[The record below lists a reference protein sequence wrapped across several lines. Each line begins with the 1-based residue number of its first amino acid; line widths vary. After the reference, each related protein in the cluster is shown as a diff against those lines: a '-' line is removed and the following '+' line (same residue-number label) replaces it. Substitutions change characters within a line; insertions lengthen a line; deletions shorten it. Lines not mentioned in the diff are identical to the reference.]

1 MPSAPDRIDFAPPS
15 GKGAI
20 RAFVL
25 ALLVHALLIAA
36 LTWGVNWKR
45 SDTSIRYEA
54 ELWSAVP
61 AQVAPRLAETP
72 PEPTP
77 EVVKPPPAP
86 VLPLPTPPVPEKTEE
101 KIEEKSQV
109 KPQVKAPPPPPPAP
123 DVDIALEQEKK
134 RKQLAQKLA
143 VQKEAEAKKEAAR
156 ALEKD
161 KALALAKKQ
170 KERKAEED
178 QARRLAQA
186 EAAKEAKQQAKI
198 AAREAA
204 KEEARVAAKEAAQEA
219 AKEAKAA
226 KEAQKL
232 QAQKLAQQ
240 LAKQQAQEKLAQEA
254 SQKQREENLNR
265 LKGMAGAN
273 GSANDT
279 GAAPKSAG
287 PSASYGGVL
296 RAAIRPN
303 VVFTEEIVGNPMATV
318 EVRVTSD
325 GTVISQRLVKS
336 SGNKSWD
343 DAAVNAIIRTRVMP
357 KDIDGRMP
365 DTILLIDMRARG

>member
-1 MPSAPDRIDFAPPS
+1 MPSASDRLDFGPPT
-15 GKGAI
+15 GKGSV
-20 RAFVL
+20 RAFAL

-45 SDTSIRYEA
+45 SDLSASYEA
-54 ELWSAVP
+54 EIWSAVP
-61 AQVAPRLAETP
+61 QQVAPRLIEKP
-72 PEPTP
+72 PEMVT
-77 EVVKPPPAP
+77 
-86 VLPLPTPPVPEKTEE
+86 
-101 KIEEKSQV
+101 
-109 KPQVKAPPPPPPAP
+109 PPPPPPAPASPEPEKTEVKTPSPPPPLP

-134 RKQLAQKLA
+134 RKQLAL
-143 VQKEAEAKKEAAR
+143 QKEADARKETAR

-161 KALALAKKQ
+161 KALTLAKKQ
-170 KERKAEED
+170 KELKAQED
-178 QARRLAQA
+178 QAKRLAQA
-186 EAAKEAKQQAKI
+186 EAAKEAK
-198 AAREAA
+198 E
-204 KEEARVAAKEAAQEA
+204 
-219 AKEAKAA
+219 A

-240 LAKQQAQEKLAQEA
+240 LAKQQDRDKQVQVA
-254 SQKQREENLNR
+254 SQKQRQENLDR

-279 GAAPKSAG
+279 GTALKSTG
-287 PSASYGGVL
+287 PSASYGGML

-336 SGNKSWD
+336 SGNKNWD

-357 KDIDGRMP
+357 KDVDGRMP
-365 DTILLIDMRARG
+365 DTILIIDMRARG

>member
-1 MPSAPDRIDFAPPS
+1 MPSASDRIDFAPPS
-15 GKGAI
+15 GNGGV

-25 ALLVHALLIAA
+25 ALMVHALLIAA

-45 SDTSIRYEA
+45 SDTSTSYEA

-61 AQVAPRLAETP
+61 RQAAPRLAETP
-72 PEPTP
+72 SEPTP

-86 VLPLPTPPVPEKTEE
+86 VSPPPAPPAPEKPE
-101 KIEEKSQV
+101 
-109 KPQVKAPPPPPPAP
+109 VKAPPPPPVP

-134 RKQLAQKLA
+134 RKQLALQK
-143 VQKEAEAKKEAAR
+143 QAEVKKEAAK
-156 ALEKD
+156 AIEKD
-161 KALALAKKQ
+161 KAIALAKKQ
-170 KERKAEED
+170 KERKAEEE
-178 QARRLAQA
+178 QTRKLAQA
-186 EAAKEAKQQAKI
+186 EAVKEEKE

-204 KEEARVAAKEAAQEA
+204 RQEAREAAKVAAKEAA
-219 AKEAKAA
+219 KEA

-240 LAKQQAQEKLAQEA
+240 LAKQQEQGKQAQAA
-254 SQKQREENLNR
+254 SQKQREENLDR
-265 LKGMAGAN
+265 LRGMAGAN

-279 GAAPKSAG
+279 GTALKSSG

-325 GTVISQRLVKS
+325 GTIISQRLVKS
-336 SGNKSWD
+336 SGNKNWD
-343 DAAVNAIIRTRVMP
+343 DAAVNAIIRTRIMP
-357 KDIDGRMP
+357 RDVDGRMP

>member
-1 MPSAPDRIDFAPPS
+1 MPSASDRIDFAPPT
-15 GKGAI
+15 GKGSV
-20 RAFVL
+20 RAFAL

-45 SDTSIRYEA
+45 SDTSTSYEA

-61 AQVAPRLAETP
+61 RQVAPRLTETP

-77 EVVKPPPAP
+77 EMAKPVPVPVPPAP
-86 VLPLPTPPVPEKTEE
+86 APPRPAPPALEEPE
-101 KIEEKSQV
+101 
-109 KPQVKAPPPPPPAP
+109 VKAPPPAP

-134 RKQLAQKLA
+134 RKQLALQK
-143 VQKEAEAKKEAAR
+143 QAEVKKEAAK

-161 KALALAKKQ
+161 KAIALAKKQ

-186 EAAKEAKQQAKI
+186 EAVKEEKEAARQETKEAARE

-204 KEEARVAAKEAAQEA
+204 KE
-219 AKEAKAA
+219 A
-226 KEAQKL
+226 KEAQKM
-232 QAQKLAQQ
+232 QAQKAAQQ
-240 LAKQQAQEKLAQEA
+240 LAKQQEQNKQAQAA
-254 SQKQREENLNR
+254 SQKQREENLDR

-279 GAAPKSAG
+279 GTVRKSSG

-318 EVRVTSD
+318 EVRVNSD
-325 GTVISQRLVKS
+325 GTIISQRLVKS

-357 KDIDGRMP
+357 RDVDGRMP

>member
-1 MPSAPDRIDFAPPS
+1 MPSASDRIDFAPPS
-15 GKGAI
+15 GKGSV

-45 SDTSIRYEA
+45 SDTSTSYEA

-61 AQVAPRLAETP
+61 RQVAPRLTETP

-77 EVVKPPPAP
+77 EVVKPPPPAP
-86 VLPLPTPPVPEKTEE
+86 VPMPPPPAPPAPEKPE
-101 KIEEKSQV
+101 
-109 KPQVKAPPPPPPAP
+109 VKAPPPPPPEP

-143 VQKEAEAKKEAAR
+143 LQKEAEAKKEAAR
-156 ALEKD
+156 ELEKD
-161 KALALAKKQ
+161 KAIALAKKQ

-178 QARRLAQA
+178 LARRLAQA
-186 EAAKEAKQQAKI
+186 EAAKAAKQEAKL
-198 AAREAA
+198 
-204 KEEARVAAKEAAQEA
+204 AAKEAARVEAKEAATEA
-219 AKEAKAA
+219 AKEAAKEA

-232 QAQKLAQQ
+232 QAQKAAQQ
-240 LAKQQAQEKLAQEA
+240 LARQQERDKQAQAA
-254 SQKQREENLNR
+254 SQKQREENLDR

-273 GSANDT
+273 GTANDT
-279 GAAPKSAG
+279 GTALKASG

-336 SGNKSWD
+336 SGNKNWD

-357 KDIDGRMP
+357 RDVDGRMP
-365 DTILLIDMRARG
+365 DTILIIDMRARG

>member
-1 MPSAPDRIDFAPPS
+1 MPSASDRIDFAPPA
-15 GKGAI
+15 GKGSV
-20 RAFVL
+20 RAFAL

-45 SDTSIRYEA
+45 SDTSTSYEA

-61 AQVAPRLAETP
+61 RQVAPRLTETP

-77 EVVKPPPAP
+77 EMAKPVPVPVPPAP
-86 VLPLPTPPVPEKTEE
+86 APPRPAPPALEKPE
-101 KIEEKSQV
+101 
-109 KPQVKAPPPPPPAP
+109 VKAPPPPPPPAP

-134 RKQLAQKLA
+134 RKQLALQK
-143 VQKEAEAKKEAAR
+143 QAEVKKEAAK

-161 KALALAKKQ
+161 KAIALAKKQ

-186 EAAKEAKQQAKI
+186 EAVKEEKEAAREAARQEVREE
-198 AAREAA
+198 AREAA
-204 KEEARVAAKEAAQEA
+204 KEA
-219 AKEAKAA
+219 AKEAK
-226 KEAQKL
+226 EAQKM
-232 QAQKLAQQ
+232 QAQKAAQQ
-240 LAKQQAQEKLAQEA
+240 LARQQEQNKQAQAA
-254 SQKQREENLNR
+254 SQKQREENLDR

-279 GAAPKSAG
+279 GTVRKSSG

-318 EVRVTSD
+318 EVRVNSD
-325 GTVISQRLVKS
+325 GTIISQRLVKS

-357 KDIDGRMP
+357 RDVDGRMP

>member
-1 MPSAPDRIDFAPPS
+1 MPSASDRLDFGPPKAGGS
-15 GKGAI
+15 V
-20 RAFVL
+20 RAFAL

-45 SDTSIRYEA
+45 SDQSTSYEA

-61 AQVAPRLAETP
+61 RQVAPRLVEPVPQPP
-72 PEPTP
+72 PEPQP
-77 EVVKPPPAP
+77 EVVTP
-86 VLPLPTPPVPEKTEE
+86 VPPTPVPPEPE
-101 KIEEKSQV
+101 KIE
-109 KPQVKAPPPPPPAP
+109 KPEVKAPPPAPPP

-134 RKQLAQKLA
+134 RKQIAL
-143 VQKEAEAKKEAAR
+143 QKEVEARKEAAK

-170 KERKAEED
+170 KELQAQEE
-178 QARRLAQA
+178 
-186 EAAKEAKQQAKI
+186 QAK
-198 AAREAA
+198 
-204 KEEARVAAKEAAQEA
+204 RVAAE
-219 AKEAKAA
+219 EAK
-226 KEAQKL
+226 KL
-232 QAQKLAQQ
+232 QAQKQAQQ
-240 LAKQQAQEKLAQEA
+240 QARQKEIDQQAQLAAQKRRQE
-254 SQKQREENLNR
+254 NINR
-265 LKGMAGAN
+265 TLGLAGAN

-279 GAAPKSAG
+279 GSALKAAG

-303 VVFTEEIVGNPMATV
+303 VVFTDEIVGNPMATV

-336 SGNKSWD
+336 SGNKNWD

-357 KDIDGRMP
+357 KDVDGRMP
-365 DTILLIDMRARG
+365 DTILIIDMRARG

>member
-1 MPSAPDRIDFAPPS
+1 MPSASDRVDFAPPT
-15 GKGAI
+15 GKGSV
-20 RAFVL
+20 RAFAL

-45 SDTSIRYEA
+45 SDTSISYEA

-61 AQVAPRLAETP
+61 QLVAPRLAETP
-72 PEPTP
+72 SEPTP
-77 EVVKPPPAP
+77 EMARPVPVPVPPAP
-86 VLPLPTPPVPEKTEE
+86 APPRPAPPALEKPE
-101 KIEEKSQV
+101 
-109 KPQVKAPPPPPPAP
+109 VKAPPPPPPPTP

-134 RKQLAQKLA
+134 RKQLALQK
-143 VQKEAEAKKEAAR
+143 QAEVKKEAAK

-161 KALALAKKQ
+161 KAIALAKKQ

-178 QARRLAQA
+178 QTRRLAQA
-186 EAAKEAKQQAKI
+186 EAVKQEKEAAREAARQEVREE
-198 AAREAA
+198 AREAA
-204 KEEARVAAKEAAQEA
+204 KE
-219 AKEAKAA
+219 A
-226 KEAQKL
+226 KEAQKM
-232 QAQKLAQQ
+232 QAQKAAQQ
-240 LAKQQAQEKLAQEA
+240 LAKQQEQSRQAQAA

-279 GAAPKSAG
+279 GAALKSSG

-357 KDIDGRMP
+357 RDVDGRMP

>member
-1 MPSAPDRIDFAPPS
+1 MPSASDRIDFGPPRA
-15 GKGAI
+15 KGSV
-20 RAFVL
+20 RAFAL

-36 LTWGVNWKR
+36 LTWGVHWKR
-45 SDTSIRYEA
+45 SDLSTSYEA
-54 ELWSAVP
+54 EIWSAVP
-61 AQVAPRLAETP
+61 QQVAPRLVETP
-72 PEPTP
+72 PEA
-77 EVVKPPPAP
+77 VR
-86 VLPLPTPPVPEKTEE
+86 
-101 KIEEKSQV
+101 
-109 KPQVKAPPPPPPAP
+109 PPPPPPAP
-123 DVDIALEQEKK
+123 VPPEPVPPEPEKTEVKVPPPAADVDIALEQEKK
-134 RKQLAQKLA
+134 RKKMAL
-143 VQKEAEAKKEAAR
+143 QKEADAKKETAR

-170 KERKAEED
+170 KELKAQQD
-178 QARRLAQA
+178 QAQRLAQA
-186 EAAKEAKQQAKI
+186 EAAKD
-198 AAREAA
+198 
-204 KEEARVAAKEAAQEA
+204 
-219 AKEAKAA
+219 A

-240 LAKQQAQEKLAQEA
+240 LAKQQDRDKQTQVA
-254 SQKQREENLNR
+254 SQKQRQENLDR

-279 GAAPKSAG
+279 GTALKSAG
-287 PSASYGGVL
+287 PSASYGGML

-336 SGNKSWD
+336 SGNKNWD

-357 KDIDGRMP
+357 KDVDGRMP
-365 DTILLIDMRARG
+365 DTILIIDMRARG

>member
-1 MPSAPDRIDFAPPS
+1 MPSASDRLDFGPPT
-15 GKGAI
+15 GKGSV
-20 RAFVL
+20 RAFAL

-45 SDTSIRYEA
+45 SDLSASYEA
-54 ELWSAVP
+54 EIWSAVP
-61 AQVAPRLAETP
+61 QQVAPRLIEKP
-72 PEPTP
+72 PEMVTP
-77 EVVKPPPAP
+77 
-86 VLPLPTPPVPEKTEE
+86 
-101 KIEEKSQV
+101 
-109 KPQVKAPPPPPPAP
+109 PPPPPPAPASPEPEKTEVKAPSPPPP

-134 RKQLAQKLA
+134 RKQLAL
-143 VQKEAEAKKEAAR
+143 QKEADARKETAR

-161 KALALAKKQ
+161 KALTLAKKQ
-170 KERKAEED
+170 KELKAQED
-178 QARRLAQA
+178 QAKRLAQV
-186 EAAKEAKQQAKI
+186 EAAKE
-198 AAREAA
+198 
-204 KEEARVAAKEAAQEA
+204 
-219 AKEAKAA
+219 A

-240 LAKQQAQEKLAQEA
+240 LAKQQDRDKQAQVA
-254 SQKQREENLNR
+254 SQKQRQENLDR

-279 GAAPKSAG
+279 GTALKSAG
-287 PSASYGGVL
+287 PSASYGGML

-336 SGNKSWD
+336 SGNKNWD

-357 KDIDGRMP
+357 KDVDGRMP
-365 DTILLIDMRARG
+365 DTILIIDMRARG

>member
-1 MPSAPDRIDFAPPS
+1 MPSASDRIDFAPPT
-15 GKGAI
+15 GKGSV
-20 RAFVL
+20 RAFAL

-45 SDTSIRYEA
+45 SDTSTSYEA

-61 AQVAPRLAETP
+61 RQVAPRLTETP

-77 EVVKPPPAP
+77 EMAKPVPVPVPPAP
-86 VLPLPTPPVPEKTEE
+86 APPRPAPPALEEPE
-101 KIEEKSQV
+101 
-109 KPQVKAPPPPPPAP
+109 VKAPPPAP

-134 RKQLAQKLA
+134 RKQLALQK
-143 VQKEAEAKKEAAR
+143 QAEVKKEAAK

-161 KALALAKKQ
+161 KAIALAKKQ

-186 EAAKEAKQQAKI
+186 EAVKEEKEAARQETKE
-198 AAREAA
+198 AARE
-204 KEEARVAAKEAAQEA
+204 EAREAVKE
-219 AKEAKAA
+219 A
-226 KEAQKL
+226 KEAQKM
-232 QAQKLAQQ
+232 QAQKAAQQ
-240 LAKQQAQEKLAQEA
+240 LAKQQEQNKQAQAA
-254 SQKQREENLNR
+254 SQKQREENLDR

-279 GAAPKSAG
+279 GTVRKSSG

-318 EVRVTSD
+318 EVRVNSD
-325 GTVISQRLVKS
+325 GSIISQRLVKS

-357 KDIDGRMP
+357 RDVDGRMP

>member
-1 MPSAPDRIDFAPPS
+1 MPSASDRIDFAPPT
-15 GKGAI
+15 GKGSV
-20 RAFVL
+20 RAFAL

-45 SDTSIRYEA
+45 SDTSTSYEA

-61 AQVAPRLAETP
+61 RQVAPQLTETP

-77 EVVKPPPAP
+77 EMAKPVPVPVPPAP
-86 VLPLPTPPVPEKTEE
+86 APPRPAPPALEKPE
-101 KIEEKSQV
+101 
-109 KPQVKAPPPPPPAP
+109 VKAPPPAP

-134 RKQLAQKLA
+134 RKQLALQK
-143 VQKEAEAKKEAAR
+143 QAEVKKEAAK

-161 KALALAKKQ
+161 KAIALAKKQ

-186 EAAKEAKQQAKI
+186 EAVKEEKEAARQETKEAAKE

-204 KEEARVAAKEAAQEA
+204 KE
-219 AKEAKAA
+219 A
-226 KEAQKL
+226 KEAQKM
-232 QAQKLAQQ
+232 QAQKAAQQ
-240 LAKQQAQEKLAQEA
+240 LAKQQEQNKQAQAA
-254 SQKQREENLNR
+254 SQKQREENLDR

-273 GSANDT
+273 GNANDT
-279 GAAPKSAG
+279 GTVRKSSG

-303 VVFTEEIVGNPMATV
+303 VVFAEEIVGNPMATV
-318 EVRVTSD
+318 EVRVNSD
-325 GTVISQRLVKS
+325 GSIISQRLVKS

-357 KDIDGRMP
+357 RDVDGRMP
-365 DTILLIDMRARG
+365 DTILIIDMRARG

>member
-1 MPSAPDRIDFAPPS
+1 MPSASDRIDFAPPT
-15 GKGAI
+15 GKGSV
-20 RAFVL
+20 RAFAL

-45 SDTSIRYEA
+45 SDTSISYEA

-61 AQVAPRLAETP
+61 QLVAPRLAETP
-72 PEPTP
+72 SEPTP
-77 EVVKPPPAP
+77 EMARPVPVPVPPAP
-86 VLPLPTPPVPEKTEE
+86 APPRPAPPALEKPE
-101 KIEEKSQV
+101 
-109 KPQVKAPPPPPPAP
+109 VKAPPPPPPPTP

-134 RKQLAQKLA
+134 RKQLALQK
-143 VQKEAEAKKEAAR
+143 QAEVKKEAAK

-161 KALALAKKQ
+161 KAIALAKKQ

-186 EAAKEAKQQAKI
+186 EAVKEERDAARQETKEAARE

-204 KEEARVAAKEAAQEA
+204 KE
-219 AKEAKAA
+219 A
-226 KEAQKL
+226 KEAQKM
-232 QAQKLAQQ
+232 QAQKAAQQ
-240 LAKQQAQEKLAQEA
+240 LAKQQEQNKQAQAA
-254 SQKQREENLNR
+254 SQKQREENLDR

-279 GAAPKSAG
+279 GTVRKSSG

-318 EVRVTSD
+318 EVRVNSD
-325 GTVISQRLVKS
+325 GTIISQRLVKS

-357 KDIDGRMP
+357 RDVDGRMP